1 MLFISAV
8 IFVIN
13 GVSALSYNQPKLCPT
28 ASWNEVSR
36 TFAHEKANVTRHPIQ
51 FIDTKNTIYTASEAE
66 RQIFIRH
73 EGQTSSKSI
82 GYLHNSSLSAIFV
95 IDTDDI
101 YTSYENRKIE
111 KWIANKNEY
120 VHIMDTESTCF
131 DLFIDIENNLYCSM
145 SLAHKVVKRQLNE
158 AKTTIVAG
166 VDTAGYESHQLNSP
180 TGIFVDTN
188 LDLYVADRMNNRIQL
203 FHLGETDGKT
213 IVGDDSSDIT
223 ISLRGPYSIVLDSD
237 KYFYIAEY
245 DNRRII
251 ASGPNGF
258 RRLFK
263 PSLNKC
269 PRCSVVVH
277 APFGPTKVS
286 FDVHGNLFVSDLDN
300 RRIQIF
306 DLQKDSC
313 VSVPSIIQ
321 TTYSSVLTNE
331 HPRFSRNLFH
341 DFTYRY
347 EAIEITVHET
357 DFYILTA
364 SSSVDLYGHV
374 YKDDFHRFDPSKNLI
389 AWFGQCCRK
398 DQFKFTLEL
407 QANTKYILVVTTYHP
422 KVTGPFS
429 IITYGSHPLNLRL
442 MDVEPFIESIH
453 SSQLTE
459 KLPTYDPFCSS
470 VPTFFYEAIQMNV
483 IESGFYTIYIRSNR
497 ANTYSNIYKSNFYPS
512 LPLLNLLMDWDAVEN
527 RHIDPVTVTLMNDT
541 RYIYVMATSYKNQ
554 TTGFWM
560 NIFGR
565 SHVHFQPFNISPII
579 HSKYSSNLTVVNP
592 TYNKWCVNRY
602 YYYETVRLTIFTT
615 AYYTFVGDVDQRIE
629 MFIYKN
635 QFNLWNPRENLVK
648 YRALGCAILPQIT
661 LLAELQANTTYI
673 LLVTTM
679 KPLETLS
686 ISITVSGPADVTFE
700 RFIDNSAYCH
710 VGGLCE
716 RQVKGIGLTLDD
728 ILRLELKRNMTI
740 NDQPLVIKISAAL
753 TTIMLF
759 VGVISSAFS
768 LLTFQNGNLRTVGC
782 GLYLLA
788 SSITSFLTITMFA
801 IKFWFVVITQT
812 NVSIDLSVLQGG
824 CKSIET
830 LLKLFF
836 YWDAWLNACIAV
848 ERAVNVYKGVSFDK
862 EKSKRFARWII
873 FILPNCISATVIH
886 EPLYRHMFSYEDK
899 EERFID
905 PWYKVPLDVNVIS
918 TDTWCTTS
926 YSQSIENYNTVIL
939 FIHLLGPF
947 IANFCCALFIII
959 RSARRRAEVQKQQS
973 YRKHVREQWKEHKHL
988 VISPMILLLLST
1000 PRLII
1005 SLLSGCVNVTN
1016 HLWLYLCAYFISF
1029 LPSVLFFI
1037 LFVIPSDLYRKT
1049 FKESFFRLCRRKRRS
1064 NQI

>member
-442 MDVEPFIESIH
+442 MGE
-453 SSQLTE
+453 
-459 KLPTYDPFCSS
+459 
-470 VPTFFYEAIQMNV
+470 
-483 IESGFYTIYIRSNR
+483 
-497 ANTYSNIYKSNFYPS
+497 
-512 LPLLNLLMDWDAVEN
+512 
-527 RHIDPVTVTLMNDT
+527 
-541 RYIYVMATSYKNQ
+541 
-554 TTGFWM
+554 
-560 NIFGR
+560 
-565 SHVHFQPFNISPII
+565 
-579 HSKYSSNLTVVNP
+579 
-592 TYNKWCVNRY
+592 
-602 YYYETVRLTIFTT
+602 
-615 AYYTFVGDVDQRIE
+615 
-629 MFIYKN
+629 
-635 QFNLWNPRENLVK
+635 
-648 YRALGCAILPQIT
+648 ALGCAILPQIT

>member
-1 MLFISAV
+1 
-8 IFVIN
+8 
-13 GVSALSYNQPKLCPT
+13 
-28 ASWNEVSR
+28 
-36 TFAHEKANVTRHPIQ
+36 
-51 FIDTKNTIYTASEAE
+51 
-66 RQIFIRH
+66 
-73 EGQTSSKSI
+73 
-82 GYLHNSSLSAIFV
+82 
-95 IDTDDI
+95 
-101 YTSYENRKIE
+101 
-111 KWIANKNEY
+111 
-120 VHIMDTESTCF
+120 
-131 DLFIDIENNLYCSM
+131 M
-145 SLAHKVVKRQLNE
+145 SLAHKVVKQQLNE

-188 LDLYVADRMNNRIQL
+188 LDLYVADRMNSRIQV

-213 IVGDDSSDIT
+213 IVGTRSSDIT

-237 KYFYIAEY
+237 KYFYIADY
-245 DNRRII
+245 TNDRII

-258 RRLFK
+258 RRLLGF
-263 PSLNKC
+263 NKIASNMYQSI
-269 PRCSVVVH
+269 R
-277 APFGPTKVS
+277 PTKVN
-286 FDVHGNLFVSDLDN
+286 FDVHGNLFVSELYN

-306 DLQKDSC
+306 DLQNDSC
-313 VSVPSIIQ
+313 VSVPYTIQ
-321 TTYSSVLTNE
+321 TTYSSVLTNG
-331 HPRFSRNLFH
+331 HPRFSRTLFNPRNYH
-341 DFTYRY
+341 Y
-347 EAIEITVHET
+347 EAVEVTVHET

-364 SSSVDLYGHV
+364 NSSVDLYGHV
-374 YKDDFHRFDPSKNLI
+374 YKDDFHRFNPSKNLI
-389 AWFGQCCRK
+389 AWFGKCCRK

-407 QANTKYILVVTTYHP
+407 QANMKYILVVTTYDP
-422 KVTGPFS
+422 NVTGPFS
-429 IITYGSHPLNLRL
+429 IITYGSHRLNLRL
-442 MDVEPFIESIH
+442 MGDSPV
-453 SSQLTE
+453 
-459 KLPTYDPFCSS
+459 
-470 VPTFFYEAIQMNV
+470 
-483 IESGFYTIYIRSNR
+483 G
-497 ANTYSNIYKSNFYPS
+497 
-512 LPLLNLLMDWDAVEN
+512 NLLMGMDSVCN
-527 RHIDPVTVTLMNDT
+527 RHIYPVTVRLMNDT
-541 RYIYVMATSYKNQ
+541 RYIYVVTTCEQYQ
-554 TTGFWM
+554 TTGFLI

-592 TYNKWCVNRY
+592 TYRKDCLSES

-615 AYYTFVGDVDQRIE
+615 AYYTFMGDFNQGMD
-629 MFIYKN
+629 MYIYKN
-635 QFNLWNPRENLVK
+635 QFDPWNPFENRVK
-648 YRALGCAILPQIT
+648 NKTFSCATLSRIT
-661 LLAELQANTTYI
+661 LSAELQANTTYI

-679 KPLETLS
+679 EPLQTSS

-710 VGGLCE
+710 VGVPCDH
-716 RQVKGIGLTLDD
+716 QAKGIGLTLDD
-728 ILRLELKRNMTI
+728 ILRLELKRNATI
-740 NDQPLVIKISAAL
+740 NDQPFVIKISAVL

-788 SSITSFLTITMFA
+788 SSITSLLTITMFA

-812 NVSIDLSVLQGG
+812 NISIDLSVLQGG

-836 YWDAWLNACIAV
+836 YWDAWLNTCIAV

-873 FILPNCISATVIH
+873 FILPICNSATAIH
-886 EPLYRHMFSYEDK
+886 QPLYRHMFSYKNKGEIS
-899 EERFID
+899 ID
-905 PWYKVPLDVNVIS
+905 PLFEIPQGVVIG

-947 IANFCCALFIII
+947 IANFCSALFIII

-988 VISPMILLLLST
+988 VISPTILLLLST
-1000 PRLII
+1000 PRLVI

-1029 LPSVLFFI
+1029 LPSVLIFI

-1064 NQI
+1064 NQV